1 MNVLKQLGI
10 HDELQS
16 RLRPFPAS
24 HFRKTAVPG
33 LTNQRSRDYYG
44 GGLMLL
50 LDVAAAVQ
58 GARYQIG
65 TLSRMGPG
73 FFPMALGVILAL
85 IGLAIMATARRAAPA
100 EEKPSLPP
108 EWRGWIAIIMSLV
121 AFALLGTYGG
131 LLPASFAVVFIAALG
146 DRQNSVKA
154 ALILALAIAAVAVV
168 VFWWALQVQFPLFS
182 WG

>member
-1 MNVLKQLGI
+1 M
-10 HDELQS
+10 
-16 RLRPFPAS
+16 
-24 HFRKTAVPG
+24 PG
-33 LTNQRSRDYYG
+33 LINQHNRDYYG
-44 GGLMLL
+44 GGLMMLL
-50 LDVAAAVQ
+50 GVAAAIQ

-85 IGLAIMATARRAAPA
+85 IGLAIAVNARRAVPA
-100 EEKPSLPP
+100 GEEKQLPP
-108 EWRGWIAIIMSLV
+108 EWRGWIAIVLSLV
-121 AFALLGTYGG
+121 AFVVLGIYGG

-154 ALILALAIAAVAVV
+154 AFFLALAIAAVAVV
-168 VFWWALQVQFPLFS
+168 VFWWALQVQFPLFN